1 MLSKIYKEVLQ
12 LDITN
17 KTKIPIK
24 KWSEELNRH
33 FPKRWIQIAKRCLIS
48 PTIREMQFKN
58 TGCHLTPVKMAIIKK
73 QESSVGK
80 DGGEGNPY
88 HYWWECKLFHTWC
101 KIVRRYLKSK
111 EKKNYHKN
119 QKFNFYVFLW
129 RKQKH

>member
-1 MLSKIYKEVLQ
+1 MYLKVLKRNFKKCPLLNWSRYLQMIYWIKCCYPKIYNEVLQ

-33 FPKRWIQIAKRCLIS
+33 FPKRWIQMAKRCSIS

-88 HYWWECKLFHTWC
+88 HYWWECKLFHNDG
-101 KIVRRYLKSK
+101 K
-111 EKKNYHKN
+111 
-119 QKFNFYVFLW
+119 
-129 RKQKH
+129 